1 MVRGTAIRESPPGA
15 AAFGSSLNGA
25 CPFSGEPKAASP
37 GWLHWW
43 AVMTVCAA
51 FPLLLLGAEV
61 TTKGVGM
68 VDPRGFRAP
77 WHLLREIVDSGLW
90 TLINER
96 GLGYLIEHSHRLFG
110 FVVGICIIVLALG
123 LWLREPRR
131 WVRWLGLAA
140 LLAVSAQ
147 GVLGIFR
154 VNLNAL
160 MGGNLALV
168 HGCFAQLVFALLV
181 SLVVVTSRWW
191 TQDRLDPCPKETARL
206 RTWSLITAGLVYGQ
220 LVLGALV
227 RHRDYV
233 FGARVHVLTAFVVVA
248 VVVWLVKEVLENPGR
263 SRQETAAALVL
274 AGLVVLQLVLGMEA
288 WLSKFASPEALD
300 KRALT
305 PLAVHPDLM
314 RSLHYVVGALVFSAT
329 VVVALQAHRR
339 RSRLEGAA

>member
-1 MVRGTAIRESPPGA
+1 MLTTTTTREPDSAA
-15 AAFGSSLNGA
+15 AAFGPPLNGRLA
-25 CPFSGEPKAASP
+25 HHAPR
-37 GWLHWW
+37 WLHWW
-43 AVMTVCAA
+43 AVLTVCAA
-51 FPLLLLGAEV
+51 CPLLLLGAEV

-77 WHLLREIVDSGLW
+77 WHLLREIADNGLA
-90 TLINER
+90 TLIKER
-96 GLGYLIEHSHRLFG
+96 GLGYFIEHSHRLWG
-110 FVVGICIIVLALG
+110 FLVGTCVIVLALG

-154 VNLNAL
+154 VDLNSL

-181 SLVVVTSRWW
+181 SLTVVTSRWW
-191 TQDRLDPCPKETARL
+191 MKEFGDTDLVGTARL
-206 RTWSLITAGLVYGQ
+206 RRGSLVTAGLVYLQ

-227 RHRDYV
+227 RHKDLVLGGRL
-233 FGARVHVLTAFVVVA
+233 HVWAAFAVA
-248 VVVWLVKEVLENPGR
+248 AAVAWLVKEVRDNPGR
-263 SRQETAAALVL
+263 TRQETVAVVVL
-274 AGLVVLQLVLGMEA
+274 AGLVALQLVLGLEA
-288 WLSKFASPEALD
+288 WLSKFAAADALD
-300 KRALT
+300 RRALT

-339 RSRLEGAA
+339 RSCLKGAA